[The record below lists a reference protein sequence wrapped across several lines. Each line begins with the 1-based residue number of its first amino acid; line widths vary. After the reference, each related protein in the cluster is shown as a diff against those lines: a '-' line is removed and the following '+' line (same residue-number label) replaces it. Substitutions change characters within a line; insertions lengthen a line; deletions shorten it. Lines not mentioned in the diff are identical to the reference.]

1 MRKKRSESTGDP
13 ELDAYFKAD
22 RAADNRFTPRRL
34 KPKTLASIQP
44 NVGVTTWYRNELY
57 ALVRQSHV
65 DLLKELKAPTEVALA
80 QDARIR
86 LAGVRYVKP
95 QIVHLA
101 YDSDGQAVESE
112 VVPERWEIT
121 CDAAS
126 PNARLDA
133 ALKRWGAKWNGKFD
147 KAAQHIAKRFA
158 SKSYKATQA
167 QFLAEL
173 KKAGFTVRFKVTKAS
188 LEAFRATVA
197 ENVGLIKSI
206 QSQYLTRVQGDV
218 WRAVTRGS
226 DLYTLSQTLRKSYD
240 VTTKRAAL
248 IARDQNAKAKATI
261 ENTRRMELG
270 ITQAIWQHSS
280 AGKEPRPSHV
290 AMNGKT
296 FELAKGMFDSDEQEW
311 ILPGQLINCR
321 CTSRAI
327 LPMLGQGDDREHA
340 PHGAWD
346 YASYTAA
353 LIRRVTEI

>member
-1 MRKKRSESTGDP
+1 MRRS
-13 ELDAYFKAD
+13 
-22 RAADNRFTPRRL
+22 
-34 KPKTLASIQP
+34 KPKTLAAIQP
-44 NVGVTTWYRNELY
+44 NVGVTTWYWNKLY

-80 QDARIR
+80 QDA
-86 LAGVRYVKP
+86 GVRADGV
-95 QIVHLA
+95 VVN
-101 YDSDGQAVESE
+101 SDWDQPYKWHVGFAV
-112 VVPERWEIT
+112 
-121 CDAAS
+121 DAAS

-147 KAAQHIAKRFA
+147 KAAQRIAKQFA

-173 KKAGFTVRFKVTKAS
+173 KKAGFTVRFKATKAS

-290 AMNGKT
+290 AMNGKV
-296 FELAKGMFDSDEQEW
+296 FELAKGMYDPDEQEW

-327 LPMLGQGDDREHA
+327 IPALQG
-340 PHGAWD
+340 
-346 YASYTAA
+346 
-353 LIRRVTEI
+353 

>member
-1 MRKKRSESTGDP
+1 VPRKK
-13 ELDAYFKAD
+13 L
-22 RAADNRFTPRRL
+22 
-34 KPKTLASIQP
+34 KTLAAIHP
-44 NVGVTTWYRNELY
+44 NVGVLTWYWNELY

-65 DLLKELKAPTEVALA
+65 DLLVQLKTPTEAALA
-80 QDARIR
+80 TDYGPRRFEGIR
-86 LAGVRYVKP
+86 PVDPENVHGEYVWDGLGVY
-95 QIVHLA
+95 
-101 YDSDGQAVESE
+101 
-112 VVPERWEIT
+112 
-121 CDAAS
+121 DAAS

-133 ALKRWGAKWNGKFD
+133 ALKRWGTKWHGKFD
-147 KAAQHIAKRFA
+147 KAAQRLAKQFA
-158 SKSYKATQA
+158 GKSFQATQA
-167 QFLAEL
+167 QFAAEL
-173 KKAGFTVRFKVTKAS
+173 KKAGFTVRFKPTKGA

-226 DLYTLSQTLRKSYD
+226 DLYTLSQNLRKSYD

-296 FELAKGMFDSDEQEW
+296 FELAKGMYDPDEQEW

-327 LPMLGQGDDREHA
+327 ISQLDD
-340 PHGAWD
+340 
-346 YASYTAA
+346 
-353 LIRRVTEI
+353 